1 MYRYVMKRILMM
13 IPMLLGIS
21 FLVFAIISLTPGNP
35 AQLILGQNAP
45 AQAVAALSEEMGLN
59 RPFPVRFADYVFS
72 AARGDFGVSYVT
84 GQPVFGEI
92 FSRFPITFSLSLSAV
107 CLAVVIGIPLGILSS
122 VRRYSGLDI
131 GSTVMAMLM
140 SSIPEF
146 WFGIMMM
153 FIFSLKLGLLPSYG
167 TGTAAHLIMPTVTL
181 AIPCAAKLLRLTR
194 STMLEVIRQDYIQ
207 TAIAKG
213 VSGRSVIW
221 KHSLKNALLPVIT
234 VIGMS
239 FGRMVGGTVIV
250 ESIFSISGL
259 GSLVLDAIRMKDI
272 PQIMAAVIFLSLL
285 FGLIML
291 GVDLLYAFVDPR
303 TRARYQR

>member
-107 CLAVVIGIPLGILSS
+107 CLAVLIGIPLGILSS

-234 VIGMS
+234 VTGMS

>member
-107 CLAVVIGIPLGILSS
+107 CLAVLIGIPLGILSS

-181 AIPCAAKLLRLTR
+181 TIPCAAKLLRLTR

-234 VIGMS
+234 VTGMS

>member
-1 MYRYVMKRILMM
+1 MTTL
-13 IPMLLGIS
+13 
-21 FLVFAIISLTPGNP
+21 
-35 AQLILGQNAP
+35 P

-107 CLAVVIGIPLGILSS
+107 CLAVLIGIPLGILSS

-234 VIGMS
+234 VTGMS